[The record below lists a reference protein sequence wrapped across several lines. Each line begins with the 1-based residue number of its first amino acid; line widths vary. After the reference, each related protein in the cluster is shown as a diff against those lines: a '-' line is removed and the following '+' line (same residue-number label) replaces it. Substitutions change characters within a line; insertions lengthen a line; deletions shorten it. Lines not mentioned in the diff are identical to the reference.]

1 MIPSTT
7 ARFRYGRS
15 VPISHSNSE
24 QRPTCKM
31 TPEQLLGLQRTARA
45 KTATLTPEISIVDPD
60 AAPTVIM
67 AEGTQESVPIV
78 IDDQMMFDQT
88 DEVDDVIQALA
99 AEPTPDHREADITA
113 KDRPGPL
120 GAVIGF
126 ALFAVVTAAE
136 ILVVVLS

>member
-7 ARFRYGRS
+7 ARFRYGLT

-60 AAPTVIM
+60 AAPTVIV
-67 AEGTQESVPIV
+67 AAGTQESVPIV
-78 IDDQMMFDQT
+78 IDDQMMFDQV
-88 DEVDDVIQALA
+88 DEVIEALV
-99 AEPTPDHREADITA
+99 AEPTPEQREAGITT

-126 ALFAVVTAAE
+126 ALFAAVTAAE
-136 ILVVVLS
+136 ILLVVLS

>member
-1 MIPSTT
+1 MTPSTT
-7 ARFRYGRS
+7 ARFRYGRT

-60 AAPTVIM
+60 AAPTVIV

-78 IDDQMMFDQT
+78 IDDQMMFDQ
-88 DEVDDVIQALA
+88 VDDVIESL
-99 AEPTPDHREADITA
+99 AEPNPDHREVDITT
-113 KDRPGPL
+113 KVRPGPL
-120 GAVIGF
+120 GAVVGF
-126 ALFAVVTAAE
+126 ALFAAVTAAE
-136 ILVVVLS
+136 ILVAVLS

>member
-7 ARFRYGRS
+7 ARFRYGLT

-45 KTATLTPEISIVDPD
+45 KTATLTPEISIVDAD
-60 AAPTVIM
+60 AAPTVIV
-67 AEGTQESVPIV
+67 AAGTQESVPIV
-78 IDDQMMFDQT
+78 IDDQMMFDQV
-88 DEVDDVIQALA
+88 DEVIEALV
-99 AEPTPDHREADITA
+99 AEPTPEQREAGITT

-126 ALFAVVTAAE
+126 ALFAAVTAAE
-136 ILVVVLS
+136 ILLVVLS

>member
-1 MIPSTT
+1 MTPSTT
-7 ARFRYGRS
+7 ARFRYGRT

-31 TPEQLLGLQRTARA
+31 TPEQLLGLQQTARA

-60 AAPTVIM
+60 AAPTVIV

-78 IDDQMMFDQT
+78 IDDQMMFDQ
-88 DEVDDVIQALA
+88 VDDVIEALA
-99 AEPTPDHREADITA
+99 TEPTPDHREVNITA

-120 GAVIGF
+120 GAVVGF
-126 ALFAVVTAAE
+126 ALFAAVTAAE
-136 ILVVVLS
+136 ILVAVLS